1 MGFQNKIHAAAVA
14 ALLGAALSSS
24 VANAQAVI
32 KGFLYDDASGARVV
46 GGTVMMVDPSTDGP
60 VVHVAVNTAGE
71 FVLRGPAG
79 RYQIAA
85 VHAGYTS
92 VLSAPMTFE
101 NGESLTIRVPMATNG
116 DPTHNIGVL
125 EHTKSAVEPKRSA
138 AASPSYEWMRG
149 FEQRRMEGT
158 GISYDRRQLAQAN
171 ANTVADLLRRVPG
184 VAMGSDDGTSSVA
197 MSRTAMF
204 SSMSSV
210 IGGTPCRV
218 GWFVDGRRIDKP
230 GVSDPVTEG
239 LSSIPLNQLEAVEVF
254 RGLSEMPAEFAYPD
268 LQCGAVALWMRR

>member
-1 MGFQNKIHAAAVA
+1 MGFQNQIHAAAFA
-14 ALLGAALSSS
+14 ALFGAAFSPTL
-24 VANAQAVI
+24 ANAQAVI
-32 KGFLYDDASGARVV
+32 KGFLYDDASGARVH

-60 VVHVAVNTAGE
+60 VAHVSVDTAGE

-79 RYQIAA
+79 VYQIAA

-125 EHTKSAVEPKRSA
+125 EHTKSDVQPTRVATGR
-138 AASPSYEWMRG
+138 YEWMSG
-149 FEQRRMEGT
+149 FRQRKMEGT
-158 GISYDRRQLAQAN
+158 GISYDRGQLAHASGS
-171 ANTVADLLRRVPG
+171 TVADLLRRVPG
-184 VAMGSDDGTSSVA
+184 VAMGPDDGTSSVA
-197 MSRTAMF
+197 MSRTAIL

-210 IGGTPCRV
+210 IGGSACRV
-218 GWFVDGRRIDKP
+218 GWFVDGRRIDRP
-230 GVSDPVTEG
+230 GMSDPVTEG
-239 LSSIPLNQLEAVEVF
+239 LSSIHLDQLEALEVF